1 MDFAVTYISNSG
13 FLIETGEYIFLV
25 DYQGDQ
31 PSLVNESLL
40 ERGKKLIIMASHGHG
55 DHFSPIIL
63 NFAGKP
69 GVQLLLS
76 DDIRVGVARDG
87 IDYIAPLQ
95 RKEIFGLEI
104 EAYGSTDMGVS
115 FMINIEGKRIFHAGD
130 LNYWHWTDESTY
142 EEIDQA
148 RQFFERVMGEIKGPV
163 DMAFF
168 PVDPRLGSQYD
179 LGADIF
185 VERFSPGI
193 FFPMHF
199 RSDSFAAFDFASK
212 HEGQDGKM
220 SKTKVIPLTKAGEK
234 YGGSI

>member
-1 MDFAVTYISNSG
+1 MDITVTYISNSG
-13 FLIETGEYIFLV
+13 FLIETDEYVFLI

-31 PSLVNESLL
+31 PSLVNDSLL
-40 ERGKKLIIMASHGHG
+40 EKGKKLIIMASHGHG
-55 DHFSPIIL
+55 DHFSQRIL

-69 GVQLLLS
+69 GAQLLLS
-76 DDIRVGVARDG
+76 DDIRVGAVAENV
-87 IDYIAPLQ
+87 DYIAPLQ
-95 RKEIFGLEI
+95 SREVFGLEI

-115 FMINIEGKRIFHAGD
+115 FMINIGGKRIFHAGD
-130 LNYWHWTDESTY
+130 LNYWHWMDESTY
-142 EEIDQA
+142 EEIDRA
-148 RQFFERVMGEIKGPV
+148 REFFERVLGDIKGPV

-185 VERFSPGI
+185 VERFSPRI

-199 RSDSFAAFDFASK
+199 RNDSFAAFDFAAK
-212 HEGQDGKM
+212 HEGPAGEM
-220 SKTKVIPLTKAGEK
+220 SKTKIIPLTKAGEK